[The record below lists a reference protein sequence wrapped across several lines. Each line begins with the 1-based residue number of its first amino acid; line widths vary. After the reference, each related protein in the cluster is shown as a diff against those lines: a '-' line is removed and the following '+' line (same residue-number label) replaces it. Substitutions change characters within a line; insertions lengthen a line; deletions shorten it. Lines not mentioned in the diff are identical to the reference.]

1 MTVNHQANVKK
12 VNKKVVI
19 LSSSND
25 SWVLLLER
33 NNYDVVRCKDI
44 RELDTIL
51 EDETNCICIADLTNC
66 VFSLACITTKAMN
79 NQHVRWITI
88 LNKEQLDVDVVRSFI
103 GKFCSDYFLSP
114 IVDGQF
120 MPFIKH
126 QMGMTKITNNKNP
139 KDLLIKLLLSGE
151 SKKVK
156 RLKDLVRRVSSSD
169 VNIFITG
176 ENGTKKQSLA
186 RYLWHSS
193 GRKYGRFFTIDCDLL
208 LTSSTQRDIFYHY
221 FSNSAK
227 NTENFKNETVYLKNL
242 QSLPQ
247 DFQLKLLEFFNLDLK
262 SRLRLETQN
271 DIKIISSS
279 SIQPDAL
286 LNEYQFNKE
295 LFYKLNIFHLDVP
308 SLRERSEDIR
318 KFAQYFL
325 DIHLN
330 KINTMAVKF
339 SEDIDNLLLSYPW
352 PNNLIELENQ
362 VKQAVISS
370 EGPVITSDAF
380 LLPSTK
386 CAKRS
391 LKSIK
396 DEAEKD
402 ILLSALHLHHGQV
415 MSAAKDLGISRATM
429 YRLLS
434 KHQILPD
441 GDRIRA

>member
-1 MTVNHQANVKK
+1 
-12 VNKKVVI
+12 
-19 LSSSND
+19 
-25 SWVLLLER
+25 
-33 NNYDVVRCKDI
+33 
-44 RELDTIL
+44 
-51 EDETNCICIADLTNC
+51 
-66 VFSLACITTKAMN
+66 
-79 NQHVRWITI
+79 
-88 LNKEQLDVDVVRSFI
+88 
-103 GKFCSDYFLSP
+103 
-114 IVDGQF
+114 
-120 MPFIKH
+120 
-126 QMGMTKITNNKNP
+126 
-139 KDLLIKLLLSGE
+139 
-151 SKKVK
+151 
-156 RLKDLVRRVSSSD
+156 
-169 VNIFITG
+169 
-176 ENGTKKQSLA
+176 
-186 RYLWHSS
+186 
-193 GRKYGRFFTIDCDLL
+193 
-208 LTSSTQRDIFYHY
+208 
-221 FSNSAK
+221 
-227 NTENFKNETVYLKNL
+227 
-242 QSLPQ
+242 
-247 DFQLKLLEFFNLDLK
+247 LK
-262 SRLRLETQN
+262 SRFRLETQN

-279 SIQPDAL
+279 SIQPDTL

-339 SEDIDNLLLSYPW
+339 SEDIDKLLLSYPW

-370 EGPVITSDAF
+370 EGHVITSDAF

-415 MSAAKDLGISRATM
+415 VSAAKDLGISRATM

>member
-1 MTVNHQANVKK
+1 MIVNRQANVKK
-12 VNKKVVI
+12 INKKVVI

-33 NNYDVVRCKDI
+33 NNYDVIRCKDI

-51 EDETNCICIADLTNC
+51 DEQMHCICIADLTNS
-66 VFSLACITTKAMN
+66 VFSLACITAKAMN
-79 NQHVRWITI
+79 NQHVRWVTI
-88 LNKEQLDVDVVRSFI
+88 LNKEQLEVDAVRSFI
-103 GKFCSDYFLSP
+103 SKFCSDYFLSP
-114 IVDGQF
+114 ITDGQF
-120 MPFIKH
+120 IPFIKH
-126 QMGMTKITNNKNP
+126 QMGMIKITNNQAP
-139 KDLLIKLLLSGE
+139 KDSLVLLMLSGD

-156 RLKDLVRRVSSSD
+156 RLKDLVRRVISAD

-176 ENGTKKQSLA
+176 EDGTKKQELA
-186 RYLWHSS
+186 RHLWHT
-193 GRKYGRFFTIDCDLL
+193 GCRKYGRFVTLDCDLL
-208 LTSSTQRDIFYHY
+208 ESSSSQRDVFFHY
-221 FSNSAK
+221 FSLTHK
-227 NTENFKNETVYLKNL
+227 TDEKYKNETIYLKNIHAL
-242 QSLPQ
+242 SQ
-247 DFQLKLLEFFNLDLK
+247 DLQLKLLEFFNYNSKPKLQLD
-262 SRLRLETQN
+262 SQN
-271 DIKIISSS
+271 NIRFISSS
-279 SIQPDAL
+279 SYHPDKL

-308 SLRERSEDIR
+308 SLRDRSNDI
-318 KFAQYFL
+318 KMFAQYFL
-325 DIHLN
+325 ELHLS
-330 KINTMAVKF
+330 KINTMAVSF
-339 SEDIDNLLLSYPW
+339 SDDIEALLMSYPW

-370 EGPVITSDAF
+370 NGSVITSDAF